1 MPPNEIVE
9 IVDDDNNENNKFMIG
24 FACVD
29 HRNILEKKFLLLQS
43 KGLLP
48 GGKVVF
54 TTMKIIQTNC
64 IKGTLDDMDEVT
76 LNRLGK

>member
-1 MPPNEIVE
+1 ME
-9 IVDDDNNENNKFMIG
+9 IVDDDDVDNSNNNKFMIG

-29 HRNILEKKFLLLQS
+29 HRNILEKRFLLLQS

-48 GGKVVF
+48 EGKVVF

-64 IKGTLDDMDEVT
+64 IKGTSEDMDEVT
-76 LNRLGK
+76 LKRLSN